1 MKFLRYENSYKHG
14 RMNTKK
20 HTLLH
25 LDNVDSQH
33 ISGVL
38 IKLLFTFDASVKEK
52 MKFLQLASVINGWA

>member
-1 MKFLRYENSYKHG
+1 
-14 RMNTKK
+14 MNTKK